1 MKLKKGVA
9 LLLASAA
16 MVSLAGCGGNSGG
29 SGSNL
34 LIACINHNGNIL
46 IPKGQDKIQV
56 GDTVIVVTT
65 IEGLN
70 DLKDILKK

>member
-29 SGSNL
+29 SEAMLQMQQGE
-34 LIACINHNGNIL
+34 
-46 IPKGQDKIQV
+46 
-56 GDTVIVVTT
+56 TVNSRLCV
-65 IEGLN
+65 
-70 DLKDILKK
+70 

>member
-29 SGSNL
+29 SGSNASNAAGGSSEL
-34 LIACINHNGNIL
+34 PTLRVAAMPKMCIRDRRVPAKLI
-46 IPKGQDKIQV
+46 
-56 GDTVIVVTT
+56 
-65 IEGLN
+65 
-70 DLKDILKK
+70 

>member
-29 SGSNL
+29 SGSNASNAAGGSSEL
-34 LIACINHNGNIL
+34 PTLRVAAMPTITSLPKMCIRDSYGRC
-46 IPKGQDKIQV
+46 
-56 GDTVIVVTT
+56 
-65 IEGLN
+65 GLMFCRP
-70 DLKDILKK
+70 